1 MQLRS
6 GRQIPSG
13 EKPEPVAVSVPKKT
27 EKIYDYI
34 VKRNR
39 IITVIKTLLHQI
51 DNESIVTK
59 QVELIHRVFQEV
71 DQHMEFMCRYTFEPN
86 QRFFR
91 TFYDQSIALVE
102 FLEMY
107 GLDFDQ
113 ELFYRVMDQVGAR
126 IHM

>member
-13 EKPEPVAVSVPKKT
+13 AQPEPTIPKQN

-51 DNESIVTK
+51 ENEPIVTK
-59 QVELIHRVFQEV
+59 QVELIHGVFREV
-71 DQHMEFMCRYTFEPN
+71 DQHMQFLSRYTFEPN

-91 TFYDQSIALVE
+91 TFYDLSIALVE

-107 GLDFDQ
+107 ELDFDQ
-113 ELFYRVMDQVGAR
+113 DLFYRVMDEVGSK
-126 IHM
+126 IHK